1 MILIGICFIAIG
13 MFLSSLTENQFTAAI
28 TTIGV
33 LCGLVMLAMLNGF
46 LNSYVLRQ
54 ILNWISIYSRYS
66 NFTMGIF
73 DFSSAVY
80 YLSMCAVFLFLTKR
94 VYEKRRFA

>member
-1 MILIGICFIAIG
+1 
-13 MFLSSLTENQFTAAI
+13 
-28 TTIGV
+28 
-33 LCGLVMLAMLNGF
+33 MLAMLNGF

>member
-1 MILIGICFIAIG
+1 
-13 MFLSSLTENQFTAAI
+13 MFLSSLTVNQFTAAF